1 MGANPHDT
9 GAAGCHDEP
18 MRSVLIVD
26 DHDGFRRAARA
37 VLVDEGYD
45 VVGEASTGAEA
56 VASARRLLPD
66 VVLLDV
72 QLPDTTG
79 FSVADEL
86 VGDGPR
92 VVLISSR
99 PASEYRL
106 RLLTTSAVGFIAK
119 EELGRGAIERL
130 LSEGAP

>member
-1 MGANPHDT
+1 
-9 GAAGCHDEP
+9 

-106 RLLTTSAVGFIAK
+106 RLLTTSAIGFISK
-119 EELGRGAIERL
+119 EDLGRRAIERL
-130 LSEGAP
+130 LGQGAQ